1 MFSRRIFFLRFQFFL
16 FYLYEFVVSP
26 IFFHIFISQCTA
38 WIFRWILWMQWIVEN
53 RNPSEDQRRTK
64 EMCNCVV
71 EAHNKMLMVTIKSLE
86 CNYDENQTM
95 IQCTSIGTY
104 AINSFANLW
113 QSSSK
118 KSTREPINYWH
129 ETMTH
134 VHVHC
139 NMDSLKLT
147 RRKWSTFITIRFFQG
162 NISNCISYFVCNFV
176 VCQWISKLTKF
187 VHEYFFSVSFF
198 ETKNNS
204 SDENK
209 SSYKFYSHN
218 SR

>member
-86 CNYDENQTM
+86 CNYYEIKQWSTSLR
-95 IQCTSIGTY
+95 SIGTACMQLICSPIY
-104 AINSFANLW
+104 SHVHCNKTTS
-113 QSSSK
+113 
-118 KSTREPINYWH
+118 EPIIYCH

-134 VHVHC
+134 VRNYNDKSLKNALFFC
-139 NMDSLKLT
+139 FIMDSL
-147 RRKWSTFITIRFFQG
+147 
-162 NISNCISYFVCNFV
+162 
-176 VCQWISKLTKF
+176 LTKDPLLIIWIR
-187 VHEYFFSVSFF
+187 
-198 ETKNNS
+198 
-204 SDENK
+204 SDCVFLNE
-209 SSYKFYSHN
+209 FP
-218 SR
+218 